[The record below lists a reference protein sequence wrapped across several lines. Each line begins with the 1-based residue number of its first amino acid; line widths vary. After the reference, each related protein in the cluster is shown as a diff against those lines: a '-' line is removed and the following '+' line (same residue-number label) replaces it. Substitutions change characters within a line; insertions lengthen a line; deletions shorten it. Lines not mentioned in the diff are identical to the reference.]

1 MSLFLSFV
9 FDAGIAPEHQGIVK
23 AVAQMTAEMLWTY
36 VQYNE
41 ARVDSFMQTL
51 RANEQQPRRTTPSSH
66 NSSFPSSAFRQP
78 HQYST
83 PEASSSSTPTTTY
96 AADGDSETRA
106 SSVRRELLPNGA
118 STILQFLR
126 KIIG

>member
-1 MSLFLSFV
+1 MSLFLLFV
-9 FDAGIAPEHQGIVK
+9 FDKGIAPEHQGIVQ

-41 ARVDSFMQTL
+41 ARVDNFMQTL
-51 RANEQQPRRTTPSSH
+51 RANEQQPRRTAPSSH
-66 NSSFPSSAFRQP
+66 NSSFPSAFRQP

-83 PEASSSSTPTTTY
+83 PEASSSTTPTTTY
-96 AADGDSETRA
+96 ADGDTETRA
-106 SSVRRELLPNGA
+106 STVRRELLPNGA

-126 KIIG
+126 QIIG

>member
-1 MSLFLSFV
+1 MIVIAIIQSLFLSFV
-9 FDAGIAPEHQGIVK
+9 FDAGIAPEHQGIVQ

-41 ARVDSFMQTL
+41 TRVDNFMQTL
-51 RANEQQPRRTTPSSH
+51 RANEQQLRRTTPSSH
-66 NSSFPSSAFRQP
+66 NSSFPSAFRQP

-106 SSVRRELLPNGA
+106 STVRRELLPNGA
-118 STILQFLR
+118 S
-126 KIIG
+126 KIV